1 MNGSFISQST
11 FRFKRSVCVCLYSF
25 SLSFSSILFPFLS
38 EIENKNGKI
47 AQKSWNSIVYC
58 TLSTLSCC
66 TTIVKTYSSP
76 NIFIGNSKWVAY
88 ALVFCVVF
96 VPNYFSGA
104 CFFLLPDDL
113 HFSCMSFWGIHFH
126 VVAVFFCEMLSV
138 SFSLRFSALF
148 FWDVCF
154 VWCAGYFLCI
164 FKKKTNSFRSFL
176 VQVQNDFCVRL
187 YSYRN
192 ASGVHSI

>member
-104 CFFLLPDDL
+104 CFFCCRTTSTSRACLFEVYIFMLLL
-113 HFSCMSFWGIHFH
+113 YSF
-126 VVAVFFCEMLSV
+126 VRCLVFRFLFVFRLCFFGMFV
-138 SFSLRFSALF
+138 SFGVLATFFVFS
-148 FWDVCF
+148 
-154 VWCAGYFLCI
+154 
-164 FKKKTNSFRSFL
+164 KKKRIPFARF
-176 VQVQNDFCVRL
+176 
-187 YSYRN
+187 
-192 ASGVHSI
+192 